1 VVRGRQRWGFEF
13 KRTSQPAMT
22 KSMSIAMQDLALR
35 SLTLIHA
42 GRDAFPLA
50 KNIRAVPLRQI
61 AEMLR
66 LG

>member
-1 VVRGRQRWGFEF
+1 
-13 KRTSQPAMT
+13 MT